1 MATDYKKN
9 AEAAKAVVKS
19 LPKAQQAAAQKVIA
33 QAAKTGKG
41 VSNNE
46 LAFLQANTSKLSAKT
61 DPKAFLGSLEQ
72 RQTFLQSQQAGA
84 GAGAGTTPQVSP
96 EEAARRAAQEIENA
110 RLQAQRTDW
119 IEYTSQLF
127 NNYGLGTLA
136 PKITEY
142 VQQGFSPDTV
152 TLKLQET
159 PEYKQRF
166 AGNEARR
173 KAGLSVLSPREYLAT
188 EDAYRQIMRSTGL
201 PKGFYDSPDDFNKF
215 IESDV
220 SPTELKQRVD
230 LAQTAIDNADPYYT
244 RTLQEMYGLSNG
256 DMIAQVLDPQ
266 RALPFITKQAQAV
279 QFGAAAVRQG
289 LQVAKPIAEQYASMG
304 VTQQQAEQGFQAV
317 AQILPTAE
325 KLGQIYGQNYNQ
337 EQALSEV
344 FSGPMSAEAIQRR
357 RRLSEMEQSTF
368 AGQSGV
374 RRGSLTQGT
383 QGQF

>member
-9 AEAAKAVVKS
+9 AAEAKRVVAS

-33 QAAKTGKG
+33 QAAKTGEG

-61 DPKAFLGSLEQ
+61 DPKAFLGTLEQ

-84 GAGAGTTPQVSP
+84 GAGAGTTPQISP
-96 EEAARRAAQEIENA
+96 EEAARRAAQEVENA
-110 RLQAQRTDW
+110 RIQAQRTDW
-119 IEYTSQLF
+119 VEYTTQLF

-166 AGNEARR
+166 AGNESRR
-173 KAGLSVLSPREYLAT
+173 KSGLSVLSPKEYLAT

-201 PKGFYDSPDDFNKF
+201 PKGFYDSPDDFSKF

-289 LQVAKPIAEQYASMG
+289 LQVAKPVAEQYAGMG
-304 VTQQQAEQGFQAV
+304 VTEQQAEQGFQAV

-325 KLGQIYGQNYNQ
+325 RLGQIYGQNYNQ

-344 FSGPMSAEAIQRR
+344 FGGPMSADAIQRR
-357 RRLSEMEQSTF
+357 RRLVEMEQSSF
-368 AGQSGV
+368 AGRAGV
-374 RRGSLTQGT
+374 GRSSLTQGS

>member
-1 MATDYKKN
+1 MATDRSADVRIRGNSGPGGYNSPAATTTPAVDPATAAAN
-9 AEAAKAVVKS
+9 AARDAIAA
-19 LPKAQQAAAQKVIA
+19 QNAAAQ
-33 QAAKTGKG
+33 
-41 VSNNE
+41 
-46 LAFLQANTSKLSAKT
+46 
-61 DPKAFLGSLEQ
+61 
-72 RQTFLQSQQAGA
+72 QQ
-84 GAGAGTTPQVSP
+84 
-96 EEAARRAAQEIENA
+96 
-110 RLQAQRTDW
+110 QRTDW
-119 IEYTSQLF
+119 IEQLTILF
-127 NNYGLGTLA
+127 KNYGLETLA
-136 PKITEY
+136 PKIREFI
-142 VQQGFSPDTV
+142 QQGYSADTV

-166 AGNEARR
+166 IGNAARL

-188 EDAYRQIMRSTGL
+188 EDAYRQIMRTTGL
-201 PKGFYDSPDDFNKF
+201 PKGFYDSPDDFSKF

-289 LQVAKPIAEQYASMG
+289 LQVAKPVAEQYAGMG

-337 EQALSEV
+337 DQALSEV
-344 FSGPMSAEAIQRR
+344 FGGPMSAEAIQRR
-357 RRLSEMEQSTF
+357 KRLSEMEQSSF
-368 AGQSGV
+368 AGQAGV
-374 RRGSLTQGT
+374 GRGSLSRGMS
-383 QGQF
+383 GQI

>member
-1 MATDYKKN
+1 MAKPSSPSKTQQ
-9 AEAAKAVVKS
+9 AVAANKA
-19 LPKAQQAAAQKVIA
+19 AQQARTQRVAETTKKLEQLKKPTESTTKPTTTTSTTSTGRPTGPAIA
-33 QAAKTGKG
+33 T
-41 VSNNE
+41 VSN
-46 LAFLQANTSKLSAKT
+46 
-61 DPKAFLGSLEQ
+61 
-72 RQTFLQSQQAGA
+72 
-84 GAGAGTTPQVSP
+84 
-96 EEAARRAAQEIENA
+96 EEAARRAAQEVENA
-110 RLQAQRTDW
+110 RIQTQRTDW
-119 IEYTSQLF
+119 VEYTTQLF

-166 AGNEARR
+166 AGNESRR
-173 KAGLSVLSPREYLAT
+173 KSGLSVLSPKEYLAT

-201 PKGFYDSPDDFNKF
+201 PKGFYDSPDDFSKF

-289 LQVAKPIAEQYASMG
+289 LQVAKPVAEQYAGMG
-304 VTQQQAEQGFQAV
+304 VTEQQAEQGFQAV

-325 KLGQIYGQNYNQ
+325 RLGQIYGQNYNQ

-344 FSGPMSAEAIQRR
+344 FGGPMSADAIQRR
-357 RRLSEMEQSTF
+357 RRLVEMEQSSF
-368 AGQSGV
+368 AGRAGV
-374 RRGSLTQGT
+374 GRSSLAQGT
-383 QGQF
+383 QGQI

>member
-9 AEAAKAVVKS
+9 ASEAKKAVAS
-19 LPKAQQAAAQKVIA
+19 LPKAQRAAAQKVIA

-46 LAFLQANTSKLSAKT
+46 LAFLQANTSKLNAKT
-61 DPKAFLGSLEQ
+61 DPKAFLGTLEQ
-72 RQTFLQSQQAGA
+72 RQTFLQSQQAD
-84 GAGAGTTPQVSP
+84 AGAGTTPEISP

-110 RLQAQRTDW
+110 RLQRERVDW
-119 IEYTSQLF
+119 TEQLSILF
-127 NNYGLGTLA
+127 KNYGLETLA
-136 PKITEY
+136 PKIKEF

-159 PEYKQRF
+159 PEYQQRF
-166 AGNEARR
+166 VGNAARI
-173 KAGLSVLSPREYLAT
+173 KAGLPVLSPKEYLAT
-188 EDAYRQIMRSTGL
+188 EDAYRQIMRTTGL
-201 PKGFYDSPDDFNKF
+201 PKGFYDSTDDFSKF

-289 LQVAKPIAEQYASMG
+289 LQVAKPVAEQYAGMG
-304 VTQQQAEQGFQAV
+304 VTQQQAEQGFQAI

-337 EQALSEV
+337 DQALSEV
-344 FSGPMSAEAIQRR
+344 FGGPMSAEAIQRR
-357 RRLSEMEQSTF
+357 KRLSEMEQSSF
-368 AGQSGV
+368 AGQAGV
-374 RRGSLTQGT
+374 GRGSLSRGMS
-383 QGQF
+383 GQI

>member
-1 MATDYKKN
+1 MATDRSADVRVKGNAGPGGKN
-9 AEAAKAVVKS
+9 PLSAAQQKALDASIGKGLEKVKS
-19 LPKAQQAAAQKVIA
+19 SAVTPLDPATAAANAARDAVAAQNAAAQ
-33 QAAKTGKG
+33 Q
-41 VSNNE
+41 
-46 LAFLQANTSKLSAKT
+46 Q
-61 DPKAFLGSLEQ
+61 Q
-72 RQTFLQSQQAGA
+72 R
-84 GAGAGTTPQVSP
+84 V
-96 EEAARRAAQEIENA
+96 
-110 RLQAQRTDW
+110 DW
-119 IEYTSQLF
+119 IEQLSILF
-127 NNYGLGTLA
+127 RNYGLETLA
-136 PKITEY
+136 PKIKDF
-142 VQQGFSPDTV
+142 VQQGYSADTV

-159 PEYKQRF
+159 PEYQQRF
-166 AGNEARR
+166 AGNAARL
-173 KAGLSVLSPREYLAT
+173 KAGLSVLSPKEYLAT
-188 EDAYRQIMRSTGL
+188 EDAYRQIMRTTGL

-244 RTLQEMYGLSNG
+244 RSLQEMYGLSNG

-289 LQVAKPIAEQYASMG
+289 LQVARPVAEQYAGVG

-344 FSGPMSAEAIQRR
+344 FGGPMSAEAIQRR
-357 RRLSEMEQSTF
+357 KRLSEMEQSAF

-374 RRGSLTQGT
+374 GRGSLSRGMS
-383 QGQF
+383 GQI

>member
-1 MATDYKKN
+1 MAKKTKASSAASIRK
-9 AEAAKAVVKS
+9 AEE
-19 LPKAQQAAAQKVIA
+19 AQKVKD
-33 QAAKTGKG
+33 AK
-41 VSNNE
+41 
-46 LAFLQANTSKLSAKT
+46 ANASVA
-61 DPKAFLGSLEQ
+61 
-72 RQTFLQSQQAGA
+72 
-84 GAGAGTTPQVSP
+84 TPQVSP
-96 EEAARRAAQEIENA
+96 EEAARRAAQEVENA

>member
-1 MATDYKKN
+1 MAKKTKASSAASIRK
-9 AEAAKAVVKS
+9 AEEAQKAKDAKAN
-19 LPKAQQAAAQKVIA
+19 
-33 QAAKTGKG
+33 
-41 VSNNE
+41 VSV
-46 LAFLQANTSKLSAKT
+46 A
-61 DPKAFLGSLEQ
+61 
-72 RQTFLQSQQAGA
+72 
-84 GAGAGTTPQVSP
+84 TPQVSP
-96 EEAARRAAQEIENA
+96 EEAARRAAQEVENA

>member
-1 MATDYKKN
+1 MATDRSADVRIKGNAGPGGKN
-9 AEAAKAVVKS
+9 PLSTTQQKALDASIGKGLEKVKS
-19 LPKAQQAAAQKVIA
+19 SAVAPLDPATAAANAARDAVAAQNAAAQ
-33 QAAKTGKG
+33 Q
-41 VSNNE
+41 
-46 LAFLQANTSKLSAKT
+46 Q
-61 DPKAFLGSLEQ
+61 Q
-72 RQTFLQSQQAGA
+72 R
-84 GAGAGTTPQVSP
+84 V
-96 EEAARRAAQEIENA
+96 
-110 RLQAQRTDW
+110 DW
-119 IEYTSQLF
+119 IEQLSILF
-127 NNYGLGTLA
+127 RNYGLETLA
-136 PKITEY
+136 PKIKDF
-142 VQQGFSPDTV
+142 VQQGYSADTV

-159 PEYKQRF
+159 PEYQQRF
-166 AGNEARR
+166 AGNAARL
-173 KAGLSVLSPREYLAT
+173 KAGLSVLSPKEYLAT
-188 EDAYRQIMRSTGL
+188 EDAYRQIMRTTGL

-244 RTLQEMYGLSNG
+244 RSLQEMYGLSNG

-289 LQVAKPIAEQYASMG
+289 LQVARPVAEQYAGVG

-344 FSGPMSAEAIQRR
+344 FGGPMSAEAIQRR
-357 RRLSEMEQSTF
+357 KRLSEMEQSAF

-374 RRGSLTQGT
+374 GRGSLSRGMS
-383 QGQF
+383 GQI

>member
-9 AEAAKAVVKS
+9 AAEAKRVVAS

-61 DPKAFLGSLEQ
+61 DPKAFLGTLEQ
-72 RQTFLQSQQAGA
+72 RQTFLQSQQ
-84 GAGAGTTPQVSP
+84 VSDGDGDGGGGISA
-96 EEAARRAAQEIENA
+96 EEAARRAALEIEAA

-119 IEYTSQLF
+119 IEYTTQLF

-166 AGNEARR
+166 AGNESRR
-173 KAGLSVLSPREYLAT
+173 KSGLSVLSPKEYLAT

-201 PKGFYDSPDDFNKF
+201 PKGFYDSPDDFSKF

-289 LQVAKPIAEQYASMG
+289 LQVAKPVAEQYAGMG
-304 VTQQQAEQGFQAV
+304 VTEQQAEQGFQAV

-325 KLGQIYGQNYNQ
+325 RLGQIYGQNYNQ

-344 FSGPMSAEAIQRR
+344 FGGPMSADAIQRR
-357 RRLSEMEQSTF
+357 RRLVEMEQSSF
-368 AGQSGV
+368 AGRAGV
-374 RRGSLTQGT
+374 GRSSLTQGS